1 MDSVDSTSAFIIK
14 TSATTF
20 EALPVEGATLLVK
33 LVSPGT
39 CSEIYWELRDS
50 HGMIVG
56 TGSGCTI
63 TLVCEAKNISVLC
76 ACSHAVLW
84 SGTVN
89 VRCVEVLT
97 VEVDYDL
104 DSVTRH
110 LDVARSS
117 TEQRYKYFF
126 TPHGGPTDIAV
137 LRATLATDPFFTPPL
152 LRDALKWGSVSGDGC
167 THIDIAVDGTDPRI
181 VRVSRSTIGTYCL
194 ALTCCGVD
202 SWSGKLEVFQWGST
216 CPTCPKPPYLSNVSP
231 DAMLPTTSTPTGL
244 PPTQV
249 GIAGNDP
256 YALATSAG
264 PVAIDGN
271 GYVSMSLASAEG
283 NDFATSTLAS
293 FNSQTRVDSQAG
305 YGFNGDFNSRLI
317 TTNRNDDSSIVLFP
331 GDGSS
336 LTYTTAGGGVYST
349 PTGANS
355 SLQKVGSDYVET
367 ILSQNMVRTYDSNG
381 CLKSLK
387 RGATTWTVGQTV
399 VQGFPLP
406 STITN
411 PGGQTTT
418 LSYKDENPPR
428 IDSVTDYGGRKTSF
442 FYDTK
447 RHLQSYKTPDGAQ
460 VNLAYDAN
468 DNLTSVTLPGGEKH
482 QYTYDSQRRLTQ
494 WKNPEAGLTTY
505 IYTGGSRVILDP
517 LSRRITVT
525 SSGQF
530 VTGVE
535 RGGATWNYNWT
546 GNKLLSVVDP
556 LLNSVSFSYH
566 TAANGVSLLKSAS
579 ASDGGGSIQYSYDSN
594 DLITGVTS
602 RTGAS
607 TTLEWNANRQRIAAI
622 NAESKRVSYTYDGN
636 GLVSG
641 IENLDSQSYTNVFD
655 SHGNRTVSI
664 SPLSPRRTTFT
675 YNGMNQVSSK
685 KSPLEN
691 RGRPWF
697 AAPLSAC

>member
-1 MDSVDSTSAFIIK
+1 MDSVDSTSVFIKK

-126 TPHGGPTDIAV
+126 TPHGGPTDKAV
-137 LRATLATDPFFTPPL
+137 LRATLDTDPFFTPPL
-152 LRDALKWGSVSGDGC
+152 LLDALKWGSVSGDGC

-202 SWSGKLEVFQWGST
+202 VWSGKLEVFEWGST
-216 CPTCPKPPYLSNVSP
+216 CPTCPKPPYVSNVSP

-249 GIAGNDP
+249 GIGGNDP

-355 SLQKVGSDYVET
+355 SLKKVGSDYVET

-468 DNLTSVTLPGGEKH
+468 DNLTGVTMPGGEAH

-530 VTGVE
+530 VTGV
-535 RGGATWNYNWT
+535 
-546 GNKLLSVVDP
+546 
-556 LLNSVSFSYH
+556 
-566 TAANGVSLLKSAS
+566 
-579 ASDGGGSIQYSYDSN
+579 
-594 DLITGVTS
+594 
-602 RTGAS
+602 
-607 TTLEWNANRQRIAAI
+607 
-622 NAESKRVSYTYDGN
+622 
-636 GLVSG
+636 
-641 IENLDSQSYTNVFD
+641 
-655 SHGNRTVSI
+655 
-664 SPLSPRRTTFT
+664 
-675 YNGMNQVSSK
+675 
-685 KSPLEN
+685 
-691 RGRPWF
+691 
-697 AAPLSAC
+697 